1 MLSKKEMNEGV
12 SGVHPDHRDGC
23 QLYVRTRYLSKL
35 KYLPEVIEIE
45 GLESKRIPGSV
56 LQ

>member
-1 MLSKKEMNEGV
+1 MNEGV